1 MNEMASGPN
10 VRHLFSYTVAS
21 KDMFYSGIQERRIC
35 VWQDPDEGFQVIG
48 EIPGQPL
55 EECVD
60 LCQILLEYALTCQ
73 STGDALDARKRM
85 EDFGRKLG
93 EALAVHVEGKP
104 PIEIT
109 ESLGP
114 CIMEHLLNSMQAHC
128 TVDHVGAEWLYSFD
142 RCPLCETALLMG
154 INETTLAHIGLN
166 ALCQTLI
173 QSVDPS
179 FVVRMPASNSMQ
191 LVFSVVPLAEV

>member
-1 MNEMASGPN
+1 MNKMASGPS

-21 KDMFYSGIQERRIC
+21 KDMFYSGIQERRVC
-35 VWQDPDEGFQVIG
+35 VCEDPDEGFQVIG

-55 EECVD
+55 ENCVD

-73 STGDALDARKRM
+73 STGDPLDAPKQM

-104 PIEIT
+104 TIEIS

-114 CIMEHLLNSMQAHC
+114 CIMEHLLNSMKAHC

-142 RCPLCETALLMG
+142 RCPLCETADRMG
-154 INETTLAHIGLN
+154 ISETTLAHTGLN

-173 QSVDPS
+173 QSIDPS
-179 FVVRMPASNSMQ
+179 LVVTMPTANSTQ
-191 LVFSVVPLAEV
+191 LVFSVVSLAEV

>member
-1 MNEMASGPN
+1 MDEIASGPN

-21 KDMFYSGIQERRIC
+21 KDMFFSGIQERRIC
-35 VWQDPDEGFQVIG
+35 VYEDPCEGFQVIG
-48 EIPGQPL
+48 EIPGQPH
-55 EECVD
+55 ENCVD

-73 STGDALDARKRM
+73 STYDTTDAQNRM

-93 EALAVHVEGKP
+93 EAIAIHVEGKP

-114 CIMEHLLNSMQAHC
+114 CVMEHLLNSMQAHC
-128 TVDHVGAEWLYSFD
+128 TVNHVGAEWLYSFD
-142 RCPLCETALLMG
+142 RCPLCETAIHMG
-154 INETTLAHIGLN
+154 ICETTLAHSGLN

-173 QSVDPS
+173 QSLDPS
-179 FVVRMPASNSMQ
+179 LVVTMPASNSME

>member
-1 MNEMASGPN
+1 MNEMTSGPS

-21 KDMFYSGIQERRIC
+21 KDMFFSGIQERRIC
-35 VWQDPDEGFQVIG
+35 VCEDPAEGFQVIG
-48 EIPGQPL
+48 EIPGQPH

-60 LCQILLEYALTCQ
+60 LCQILLEYALTCL
-73 STGDALDARKRM
+73 STSDSLNPRKRM

-93 EALAVHVEGKP
+93 EAIAAHVEGRP
-104 PIEIT
+104 PNEIT

-114 CIMEHLLNSMQAHC
+114 CVMEHLFNSLEAHC

-142 RCPLCETALLMG
+142 RCPLCETADRMG
-154 INETTLAHIGLN
+154 ICETTLAHSGLN

-173 QSVDPS
+173 QSLDPNL
-179 FVVRMPASNSMQ
+179 VVTMPASSYME
-191 LVFSVVPLAEV
+191 LVFTVVPLAEV